1 MADKVKDVK
10 ETKEEEKK
18 TRRVIPI
25 EEKIAK
31 AEKKVEFY
39 KKNLASAERK
49 LAELKLKQQEGR
61 VNALFDKMLKS
72 GKSIEELEE
81 MFK

>member
-39 KKNLASAERK
+39 KKNLASAEKK
-49 LAELKLKQQEGR
+49 LAELKLKQQGDR